1 MTQKISSGNFNA
13 GFTGT
18 ITDGFDLMSP
28 EARVSI
34 SNTVTPT
41 NGEGTDNINYAW
53 ADKGQLAASGAVTI
67 DLIGSETGP
76 FGNTMNLSKLKY
88 IQVNNTSSA
97 RSTPTNSVLAVTTNG
112 IGFLS
117 GTTPAALI
125 DSGGCFINSS
135 FRNGWT
141 LTNGSADTITIT
153 NNSSEH
159 AATYELVV
167 LGVETNASS
176 SSSSSS
182 EALNSSSSS
191 SSSP

>member
-1 MTQKISSGNFNA
+1 MSDA
-13 GFTGT
+13 
-18 ITDGFDLMSP
+18 FDLMTP
-28 EARVSI
+28 EAQVSI
-34 SNTVTPT
+34 SNSLTPSD
-41 NGEGTDNINYAW
+41 GEGTDQFNYAW
-53 ADKGQLAASGAVTI
+53 ADKGQLAASGTVTI

-88 IQVNNTSSA
+88 IQVNNTSDD
-97 RSTPTNSVLAVTTNG
+97 RSTPTDSEISVSTNG

-117 GTTPAALI
+117 GTTPKAHI
-125 DSGGCFINSS
+125 DSGGCFINAA

-153 NNSSEH
+153 NEDTEH

-191 SSSP
+191 SST